1 MQQAAFA
8 NFNPVPPVES
18 CQMVTD
24 RVRPRR
30 LCRSVLKEDPAAST

>member
-8 NFNPVPPVES
+8 NFNPVPPVET
-18 CQMVTD
+18 CQVTD

-30 LCRSVLKEDPAAST
+30 LCRSVLEEEPAAST